1 MTAITF
7 TRPRSAYS
15 LGSKIGPEDRHSV
28 THQQR
33 QHALNSD
40 ERSTTMSAGVLFFL
54 GAAVLIT
61 VVVVAITLINKYA
74 D

>member
-1 MTAITF
+1 
-7 TRPRSAYS
+7 
-15 LGSKIGPEDRHSV
+15 
-28 THQQR
+28 
-33 QHALNSD
+33 
-40 ERSTTMSAGVLFFL
+40 MSAGVLFFL